1 MFWMLLKFLAFV
13 ILAMLIYAYFK
24 PNSFRIERSLTVNAA
39 PETIHA
45 HLADFHKWMAWSPWE
60 GMDADMQR
68 SYSGAA
74 SGIGAA
80 YAWVGKKAGSGD
92 MLITKSDPKSGIA
105 LDLNFTKPMQAN
117 NKTEI
122 TLTPDGNGTRINWAM
137 FGAQPFM
144 HRLFGI
150 VFNMDK
156 MVGKDFEKG
165 LASLKALSEK

>member
-1 MFWMLLKFLAFV
+1 MFWTSLELVALA
-13 ILAMLIYAYFK
+13 ILALLVYAYFK
-24 PNSFRIERSLTVNAA
+24 HNSFRIERSLTVNAT
-39 PETIHA
+39 PETVHA

-105 LDLNFTKPMQAN
+105 LDLNFTKPMKAN

-122 TLTPDGNGTRINWAM
+122 TLTPEAGGTRINWAM
-137 FGAQPFM
+137 FGPQPFVG
-144 HRLFGI
+144 RLMTTF
-150 VFNMDK
+150 FSMDK

-165 LASLKALSEK
+165 LMSLKALSEK